1 MRRLKS
7 IIFASA
13 FAVAGLAA
21 SAAFAP
27 SHAQVQPPVPV
38 VTNGGAWYA
47 GGIIITAA
55 VLVTYDIV
63 RRTTCSGDFLN
74 LGGPGFTTRIGP
86 NDNVLPPRRDCGRRV
101 GIGAAVVRAR
111 G

>member
-7 IIFASA
+7 TILAST

-27 SHAQVQPPVPV
+27 SHAQVQPIV
-38 VTNGGAWYA
+38 VVNGGGWYA
-47 GGIIITAA
+47 GSIIGTAA

-63 RRTTCSGDFLN
+63 RRTTCAGDFLN